1 MEKRPLGGS
10 IEPTIQNGVGRPAIM
25 VKGIGRIGS
34 ALCVLILLSPHG
46 ISETGT
52 WDDSPQLI
60 FDQNQGLLIESSL
73 NISGTYIDEEFPN
86 TFTWRIFRD
95 ADVWLSGDL
104 LESLVVSGEFHES
117 SRNSWEFSLDLNFS
131 SHPYCACILEI
142 EAEDSSGQHVV
153 AQLMFFSQHPENV
166 ELSPLVVLEDTPEII
181 TGTVVLQAISRDADG
196 FVGLQWAISNHS
208 DMGIPCS
215 LHYTNAQTW
224 PEEVHWSEVTQTS
237 SEDNQT
243 LTINSTNYEDGDYF
257 LLVRAV
263 RGVDLSPSAC
273 HRIGIDNNPPTAS
286 IDGPTHTDEF
296 AGEIQFD
303 GSGSTDQFL
312 GQEGLVYLW
321 VLEDEFGQNLHY
333 HSAKNFRTF
342 GVDASRAGNYTLTLT
357 VADGAGFSDTVSHQ
371 FSITNQEPV
380 AALRIGGQALEDG
393 DSITL
398 TDSPQWLLE
407 CDDSRDTANDQAGLV
422 CTWYIDEEPMMTG
435 WSRQLQC
442 PDDLTTPHTLMLEV
456 TDDNGG
462 SDTITVQ
469 FGVRGTPSDPTYV
482 ADDGMGFLSI
492 IGIVIAITLALLAV
506 LVAVRQFS
514 GGSTSIPKWKRE

>member
-1 MEKRPLGGS
+1 VKKRPLGRS

-52 WDDSPQLI
+52 WDDPPQLI
-60 FDQNQGLLIESSL
+60 FDQEQGLLIDSSL
-73 NISGTYIDEEFPN
+73 NISGTYIDEEAP
-86 TFTWRIFRD
+86 TIFRWKIYD
-95 ADVWLSGDL
+95 GTDVIANVNGDL
-104 LESLVVSGEFHES
+104 LESLVLSGGVHES

-131 SHPYCACILEI
+131 FRTHCACVLEI
-142 EAEDSSGQHVV
+142 EIEDTSGQYVV
-153 AQLMFFSQHPENV
+153 AQLMFFQDAENF
-166 ELSPLVVLEDTPEII
+166 SYPPRIVLENPPEII
-181 TGTVVLQAISRDADG
+181 RGTVVLQPIARDADG
-196 FVGLQWAISNHS
+196 FVGSQWTITNNS
-208 DMGIPCS
+208 DMEILCS
-215 LHYTNAQTW
+215 FHYPPTL
-224 PEEVHWSEVTQTS
+224 PSPLHWSSVDNNATVTI
-237 SEDNQT
+237 D
-243 LTINSTNYEDGDYF
+243 STNYEDGDYF

-263 RGVDLSPSAC
+263 RVNGDLSPSSC

-286 IDGPTHTDEF
+286 IDGPTHSDEF
-296 AGEIQFD
+296 SGEIQFD
-303 GSGSTDQFL
+303 GSGSSDQFL
-312 GQEGLVYLW
+312 GQEGLIYLW
-321 VLEDEFGQNLHY
+321 VLEDEFGENLYY

-342 GVDASRAGNYTLTLT
+342 SVDASQAGNYTLTLT
-357 VADGAGFSDTVSHQ
+357 VADDAGFSDTVSHQ
-371 FSITNQEPV
+371 FNITNQEPV

-407 CDDSRDTANDQAGLV
+407 CGDSTDTDNDQSGLV

-435 WSRQLQC
+435 WSRQLHC
-442 PDDLTTPHTLMLEV
+442 PDDLSTPHTLMLEV
-456 TDDNGG
+456 TDDNGD

-469 FGVRGTPSDPTYV
+469 FGVRDTPSDPTYV

-492 IGIVIAITLALLAV
+492 IGIVVAITLALLAV
-506 LVAVRQFS
+506 LVAIRQYS

>member
-1 MEKRPLGGS
+1 
-10 IEPTIQNGVGRPAIM
+10 M

-86 TFTWRIFRD
+86 TLSWRIFRGT
-95 ADVWLSGDL
+95 DVWLSGDL
-104 LESLVVSGEFHES
+104 LESLVESGGSHES

-131 SHPYCACILEI
+131 SYSYCACILEI
-142 EAEDSSGQHVV
+142 ETEDTNGQHVV
-153 AQLMFFSQHPENV
+153 AQLMFFSHHPENV
-166 ELSPLVVLEDTPEII
+166 ELAPRIILENPPEII
-181 TGTVVLQAISRDADG
+181 SGTVVLQAISRDSHG

-208 DMGIPCS
+208 DMGPPCS
-215 LHYTNAQTW
+215 FHYTDAHQW
-224 PEEVHWSEVTQTS
+224 PEEMHWSGITQTS

-243 LTINSTNYEDGDYF
+243 LTINSTNYDDGDYF

-263 RGVDLSPSAC
+263 RDVDRSPSSC

-286 IDGPTHTDEF
+286 IDGPTHSDEF
-296 AGEIQFD
+296 SGEIQFD
-303 GSGSTDQFL
+303 GSGSSDQFL
-312 GQEGLVYLW
+312 GHEGLVYLW
-321 VLEDEFGQNLHY
+321 VLEDEFGENLDY
-333 HSAKNFRTF
+333 HSAKDFRTF
-342 GVDASRAGNYTLTLT
+342 WVDASQAGNYTLTLT
-357 VADGAGFSDTVSHQ
+357 VADDAGFSDTVSHQ

-407 CDDSRDTANDQAGLV
+407 CGDSTDTDNDQSGLV

-435 WSRQLQC
+435 WSRQLHC
-442 PDDLTTPHTLMLEV
+442 PDDLSTPHTLMLEV
-456 TDDNGG
+456 TDDNGD

-469 FGVRGTPSDPTYV
+469 FGVRDTPSDPTYV

-492 IGIVIAITLALLAV
+492 IGIVVAITLALLAV
-506 LVAVRQFS
+506 LVAIRQYS